1 MMMKWVGVL
10 SAFLASP
17 AGPIAAAEA
26 SRPAVELYRLDCGT
40 IAVKNLGE
48 FSDTY
53 LYSGETKTLVASCYL
68 IRSGEQLLLWDTGL
82 DGDLAGTSKDSGGY
96 VNSLKERIV
105 PQLSRIG
112 LKPDDID
119 YVGLSHYHFDHI
131 GQAADFPQAT
141 LLIGKKDFDVAKV
154 WEPAQTRLAP
164 WVSGHSKVRELTGDT
179 DVFGDGKVTV
189 LSLPGHTEGH
199 QALLVRLASGP
210 LLLSGDQYHFAD
222 QIRNRGVPAFNTDR
236 AETLASMDRFDR
248 IARNLHAKIIIQH
261 DPADVKKLPTFPQAA
276 R

>member
-1 MMMKWVGVL
+1 MKWVGALSVL
-10 SAFLASP
+10 LSVP

-26 SRPAVELYRLDCGT
+26 PRPAVELYRLDCGT

-68 IRSGEQLLLWDTGL
+68 IRNGEQLLLWDTGL
-82 DGDLAGTSKDSGGY
+82 DGDLAGTSKDSDGY

-105 PQLSRIG
+105 PQLSRIS

-119 YVGLSHYHFDHI
+119 FIGLSHYHFDHI

-154 WEPAQTRLAP
+154 WKPAQTRLAP
-164 WVSGHSKVRELTGDT
+164 WVSGHGKVRELTGDA

-210 LLLSGDQYHFAD
+210 VLLSGDQYHFAD
-222 QIRNRGVPAFNTDR
+222 QIKNRGVPAFNTDR

-248 IARNLHAKIIIQH
+248 IAENLHAKIIIQH
-261 DPADVKKLPTFPQAA
+261 DPADVAKLPIFPQAA